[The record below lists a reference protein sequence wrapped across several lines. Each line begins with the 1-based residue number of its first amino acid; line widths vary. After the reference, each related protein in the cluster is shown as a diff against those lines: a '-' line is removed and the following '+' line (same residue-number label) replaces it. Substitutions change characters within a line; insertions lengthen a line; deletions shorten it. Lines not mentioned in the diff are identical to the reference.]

1 MLSGLADTIP
11 GFEERSG
18 QVQMASAVENALRTR
33 EHLAVEAP
41 CGVGKTFAYLLP
53 AIQHA
58 IDNDTRVIICTANIA
73 LQEQI
78 ISKDLPALAKAVGRP
93 FRYELIKGIG
103 NYLCLDRFHD
113 LNQQTGRGSFDR
125 SETAQWKKVV
135 RWAEE
140 TRSGDRS
147 DLPFEPAPAIWGR
160 VKGVAEFCT
169 SVECPHYDD
178 CFAMEAR
185 RRLKDAQI
193 IVTNYHLFFAHL
205 RLKAAAKKD
214 VILPAYSAVICDEAH
229 ELADITREFFGLR
242 LGPSSIY
249 PLLRGAHYYQLGQM
263 AERLKMASQAFFDEV
278 GSFSRSDRY
287 RNRLREPGYADGEAL
302 SETVSEFRGLLDNL
316 KKGCDSDRDMDKLRK
331 HDNVAEDYEKTLD
344 EFLRMPDKNMVY
356 WVDREGGMASRLID
370 PSEILKT
377 ALFEQSTVIMTSATL
392 EPFELL
398 QRETGVTPI
407 EMTTESPFHFPEQA
421 QLIIPHMR
429 NRPGAPGYL
438 EEMTEGIQHILRTL
452 RGRTM
457 CLFTSYRNLHACA
470 EAAETLD
477 IRILRQGEKPRTKL
491 LEEFR
496 DDPSAAL
503 FATASFWQGVDI
515 PGEALSCLVID
526 KLPFLP
532 PNDPLLDALQE
543 KDPRAFMNFS
553 LPKAILALRQ
563 GFGRLIRSKTDRGVV
578 VIFDHR
584 LLSARYGRKFLDALP
599 TCPVHRDLENLK
611 NYLFA

>member
-1 MLSGLADTIP
+1 MLSGLAETIP
-11 GFEERSG
+11 GFEERTG
-18 QVQMASAVENALRTR
+18 QNQMATAVEKALREE

-53 AIQHA
+53 AIRHA
-58 IDNDTRVIICTANIA
+58 IENDTRVIVCTANIA

-78 ISKDLPALAKAVGRP
+78 ISKDLPALEKAVQKP

-103 NYLCLDRFHD
+103 NYLCLDRAQD
-113 LNQQTGRGSFDR
+113 LRHEEGRVTFDR
-125 SETAQWKKVV
+125 YEKAQWKKIS

-140 TRSGDRS
+140 TRSGDVS
-147 DLPFEPAPAIWGR
+147 DLPFEPAPGVWGR
-160 VKGVAEFCT
+160 VKGISEFCT
-169 SVECPHYDD
+169 GIECHHFDD

-185 RRLKDAQI
+185 RRLRDAQI

-214 VILPAYSAVICDEAH
+214 VILPSYSAVICDEAH

-249 PLLRGAHYYQLGQM
+249 PLLRGANHFQLGQLSD
-263 AERLKMASQAFFDEV
+263 RLKTASRAFFDEV
-278 GSFSRSDRY
+278 DAFARSDSY
-287 RNRLREPGYADGEAL
+287 KNRLRTPGYADGGALAEA
-302 SETVSEFRGLLDNL
+302 VSEYRGLLANL
-316 KKGCDSDRDMDKLRK
+316 RKGCGGDRELDKIRK
-331 HDNVAEDYEKTLD
+331 HDNVAVAYEETLS
-344 EFLRMPDKNMVY
+344 EFLRMPDENMVY
-356 WVDREGGMASRLID
+356 WIQRNGGLSSRLID
-370 PSEILKT
+370 PSEILKSS
-377 ALFEQSTVIMTSATL
+377 LFDQCTVIMTSATL
-392 EPFELL
+392 APFDLL
-398 QRETGVTPI
+398 QRETGATPV

-438 EEMTEGIQHILRTL
+438 EEMNEGIHYILKSL

-457 CLFTSYRNLHACA
+457 CLFTSYRNLDACA
-470 EAAETLD
+470 QAAESTG
-477 IRILRQGEKPRTKL
+477 IRILRQGDKPRTKL

-496 DDPSAAL
+496 TDPSSAL

-532 PNDPLLDALQE
+532 PSDPLLDALQE
-543 KDPRAFMNFS
+543 KDPRAFLNFS
-553 LPKAILALRQ
+553 LPKAVLALRQ

-584 LLSARYGRKFLDALP
+584 LLSARYGRDFLRALP
-599 TCPVHRDLENLK
+599 PCPVHRNLEELEN
-611 NYLFA
+611 FISA